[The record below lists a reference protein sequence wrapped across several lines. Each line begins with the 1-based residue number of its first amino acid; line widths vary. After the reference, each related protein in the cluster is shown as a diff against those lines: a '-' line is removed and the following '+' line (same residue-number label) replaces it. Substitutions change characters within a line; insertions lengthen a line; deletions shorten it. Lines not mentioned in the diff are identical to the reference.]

1 MDNDDIDPYAVAAV
15 RTRAVVLQ
23 AARSLAF
30 QELPLESF
38 SGGLHV
44 QIRIRSVGLSSG
56 DLSYYTTF
64 AHVGHKLRSP
74 IVLGKEAA
82 GQIVAVGA
90 YVSKT
95 FPHLSIGTRVVI
107 EPGIPCRICH
117 DCQMGRYNVCPN
129 KRTAGS
135 AEGRT
140 TQIHGCL
147 RKLVNWPAEMVHPM
161 PTNVPYDLAI
171 LTEPLAHVIHACQR
185 AKLQPT
191 TSVMVLGSG
200 VIGFLICAYTHFL
213 GCYPIC
219 IADIDSARLDIAVD
233 NEWASHK
240 YVFSSPP
247 SDVTTADGML
257 DFRRAVSD
265 DIKKRMHRPAGY
277 ETCFDA
283 TGSEAGAQSGIF
295 LAKRAGKLVLT
306 TNMSYVGQYIPMSIA
321 VSNEIDVI
329 CTSGSAH
336 TFEPALSCLAAGTLG
351 NLRSLLTQKVSFDNA
366 EKGFKWMLRGKD
378 REERPVVKVIVE
390 GAES

>member
-147 RKLVNWPAEMVHPM
+147 RKLVNWPAEMVHPWVLHKNYCSQAETPMRSM

-200 VIGFLICAYTHFL
+200 VIGT
-213 GCYPIC
+213 
-219 IADIDSARLDIAVD
+219 V
-233 NEWASHK
+233 
-240 YVFSSPP
+240 
-247 SDVTTADGML
+247 
-257 DFRRAVSD
+257 
-265 DIKKRMHRPAGY
+265 
-277 ETCFDA
+277 
-283 TGSEAGAQSGIF
+283 
-295 LAKRAGKLVLT
+295 
-306 TNMSYVGQYIPMSIA
+306 
-321 VSNEIDVI
+321 
-329 CTSGSAH
+329 
-336 TFEPALSCLAAGTLG
+336 
-351 NLRSLLTQKVSFDNA
+351 
-366 EKGFKWMLRGKD
+366 
-378 REERPVVKVIVE
+378 
-390 GAES
+390 

>member
-1 MDNDDIDPYAVAAV
+1 M
-15 RTRAVVLQ
+15 
-23 AARSLAF
+23 RS
-30 QELPLESF
+30 
-38 SGGLHV
+38 
-44 QIRIRSVGLSSG
+44 
-56 DLSYYTTF
+56 
-64 AHVGHKLRSP
+64 
-74 IVLGKEAA
+74 
-82 GQIVAVGA
+82 
-90 YVSKT
+90 
-95 FPHLSIGTRVVI
+95 
-107 EPGIPCRICH
+107 
-117 DCQMGRYNVCPN
+117 
-129 KRTAGS
+129 
-135 AEGRT
+135 
-140 TQIHGCL
+140 
-147 RKLVNWPAEMVHPM
+147 
-161 PTNVPYDLAI
+161 
-171 LTEPLAHVIHACQR
+171 
-185 AKLQPT
+185 
-191 TSVMVLGSG
+191 
-200 VIGFLICAYTHFL
+200 GFLICAYTHFL

-295 LAKRAGKLVLT
+295 VSYFISERHDNTNIPRRQLAKRAGKLVLT